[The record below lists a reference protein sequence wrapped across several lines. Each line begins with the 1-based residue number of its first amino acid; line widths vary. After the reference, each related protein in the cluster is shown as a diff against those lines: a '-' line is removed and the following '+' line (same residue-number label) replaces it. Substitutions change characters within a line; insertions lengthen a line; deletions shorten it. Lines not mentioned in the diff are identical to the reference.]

1 MSEIKHLNENKT
13 VIFNSPKIKDIL
25 VRTGVDSLK
34 NSLIQCILLATDKT
48 YLKEV
53 NKRDH
58 IYNRICNKLYRI
70 KSLKI
75 NILKIFNDFYDSIT
89 RNEKLNIDN
98 IADDDINQVFS
109 IIFEMVGF
117 AEFKDIIKTNYSNI
131 QTYRENV
138 LENVSNTI
146 MNCLKDMD
154 IDDKRKDYCDKKSKE
169 LFHNIFTYCEKLELT
184 ENNILDYYSDI
195 NILYIDST
203 TKLPLQTNKTTNKD
217 NIILLKYPDNTYEV
231 IGKLYKNNIVARMFS
246 SYDNIY
252 KQFVVQHKRSSSSSP
267 NDKHKRSS
275 SSSPNDKHKRSS
287 SSSSSNSS
295 SPNDKHKRI
304 SKPRKIIN
312 LFKSS
317 SEN

>member
-1 MSEIKHLNENKT
+1 
-13 VIFNSPKIKDIL
+13 
-25 VRTGVDSLK
+25 
-34 NSLIQCILLATDKT
+34 
-48 YLKEV
+48 
-53 NKRDH
+53 
-58 IYNRICNKLYRI
+58 
-70 KSLKI
+70 
-75 NILKIFNDFYDSIT
+75 
-89 RNEKLNIDN
+89 
-98 IADDDINQVFS
+98 
-109 IIFEMVGF
+109 MVGF

-275 SSSPNDKHKRSS
+275 SSS
-287 SSSSSNSS
+287 SSNSS